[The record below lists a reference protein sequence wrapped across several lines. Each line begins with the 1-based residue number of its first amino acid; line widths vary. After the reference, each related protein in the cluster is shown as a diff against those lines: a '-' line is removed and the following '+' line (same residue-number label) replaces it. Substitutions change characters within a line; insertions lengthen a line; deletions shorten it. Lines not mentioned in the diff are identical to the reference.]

1 MHQLHRMLLL
11 LLLLLKP
18 NPVPSEHTQTRL
30 RKPQALTL
38 TDCQSLLCTLTGLAS
53 SPKRGLK
60 RWPCLPFDLCE
71 QNALGCPAAPAHT
84 RLT

>member
-1 MHQLHRMLLL
+1 MHQPHRMLLL
-11 LLLLLKP
+11 LLIKP
-18 NPVPSEHTQTRL
+18 NPYTIRTHTDSAPEASGPDTEL
-30 RKPQALTL
+30 IITGPTVH
-38 TDCQSLLCTLTGLAS
+38 TLTGLAGS
-53 SPKRGLK
+53 QMRGLK